1 MAAHIPT
8 FRAALGAEFD
18 TLVPVL
24 RRHYDLGPGDE
35 IVIRGRMRAWSR
47 FPWLRLFLPFMPIP
61 ADAIDVVVHNRGVLD
76 RDEMCY
82 EWVRHFTYANPARTL
97 ESYTLTRPAPGP
109 QCVLD
114 TFNRPANIAVTL
126 GLEVLEGGAVLR
138 QTNAGP
144 QFALFGARRLALPG
158 FFHVRTVATE
168 RALDEHTVHTD
179 VVISQRLLGRM
190 FGYSGEL
197 KVDPAPSPQR

>member
-1 MAAHIPT
+1 MAAQFPT
-8 FRAALGAEFD
+8 FRAALGADFD
-18 TLVPVL
+18 HLAPVL
-24 RRHYDLGPGDE
+24 RGHYDLGPGDE

-61 ADAIDVVVHNRGVLD
+61 AESIDVVVRNRGVLD
-76 RDEMCY
+76 RGEMCY
-82 EWVRHFTYANPARTL
+82 EWVRHFTYTSPARTL

-109 QCVLD
+109 KCVLD

-126 GLEVLEGGAVLR
+126 GLEVLEDGTVLR

-158 FFHVRTVATE
+158 LFHVQTVATE
-168 RALDEHTVHTD
+168 RALDERTIHTD

-197 KVDPAPSPQR
+197 TIDG